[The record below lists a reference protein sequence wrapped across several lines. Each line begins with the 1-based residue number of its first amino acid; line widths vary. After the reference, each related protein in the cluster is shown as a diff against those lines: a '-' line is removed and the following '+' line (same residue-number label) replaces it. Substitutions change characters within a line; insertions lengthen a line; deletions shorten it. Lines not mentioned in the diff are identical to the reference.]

1 MYNREQLIVAVKQE
15 IENVMLQY
23 ENDNEITEVN
33 IRLQLVDGSHYI
45 HIDYRQYDTDHRGSW
60 RYGTVITKNHIKI
73 AYNVKDPLNMY
84 GILEDATHPSTFNAL
99 AEEIVDEAL
108 DDYELNE
115 MEVEKI
121 MKDVDDELNW
131 NK

>member
-15 IENVMLQY
+15 IENVMLHY
-23 ENDNEITEVN
+23 ENDNEITEVD
-33 IRLQLVDGSHYI
+33 IRLQLVDGDYHI
-45 HIDYRQYDTDHRGSW
+45 HIGDSQYDTDHRGGW
-60 RYGTVITKNHIKI
+60 GYGTIITTNHIKI
-73 AYNVKDPLNMY
+73 TYNVKDPLNVY
-84 GILEDATHPSTFNAL
+84 GILEDGTHPSMFNDL

-108 DDYELNE
+108 DEYEQNE

>member
-1 MYNREQLIVAVKQE
+1 MYNREELIVAVKQE
-15 IENVMLQY
+15 IENVMLKY
-23 ENDNEITEVN
+23 KNDNEITEVD
-33 IRLQLVDGSHYI
+33 IRLQLVDGNYHI
-45 HIDYRQYDTDHRGSW
+45 HIGDSQYDTDYRGSW
-60 RYGTVITKNHIKI
+60 GYGTIITTSHIKI

-115 MEVEKI
+115 MEVEKNN
-121 MKDVDDELNW
+121 ERCR
-131 NK
+131 